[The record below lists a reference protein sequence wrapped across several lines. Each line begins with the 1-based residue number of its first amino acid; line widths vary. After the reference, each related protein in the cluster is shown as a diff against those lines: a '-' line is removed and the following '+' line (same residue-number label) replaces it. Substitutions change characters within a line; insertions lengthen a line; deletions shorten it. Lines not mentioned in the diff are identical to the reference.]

1 MLAARR
7 ALSRGGATVVK
18 VLAGTMLVEVEPA
31 LVSELAKGLPG
42 WGYSIERKSTRIP
55 ERK

>member
-1 MLAARR
+1 MLVARR

-18 VLAGTMLVEVEPA
+18 VVAGTMLVEVEPT
-31 LVSELAKGLPG
+31 LVAELAKGLPG
-42 WGYSIERKSTRIP
+42 WRYTVERKSTRIP